1 MNAFLETGISLVLL
15 FFVFSII
22 TYIIQELI
30 AVNLK
35 FRSKML
41 WRSLEHLLDDNEQV
55 PLRASLLKALPKD
68 LSKTEEPAK
77 ANDAEKKEEAVNTKH
92 FYRHAQ
98 IVLLQRKP
106 NRKPSY
112 IPAANFALAI
122 MDIVAGSKNPR
133 TGNLY
138 NDIKNGLQAYTDN
151 GGKFGDVLKTLL
163 ETSSTIQE
171 LQTKIE
177 AWYNRYMQRVTGW
190 YEAHTVASVRIIALV
205 LALVFNVN
213 VISLSKTIYKD
224 AGIRGRMVAMAE
236 NMVNNADSVLPYYS
250 TVFEKKVE
258 TRKQYYAEKMN
269 SATGDTAKKNLQTA
283 MDRELDSLANNYD
296 SVQRKK
302 ISYLLTQLDSTG
314 LPLGWS
320 KNPVQSGYWENQGPT
335 KNGSW
340 NFALALLGWLIA
352 AGCFSMGAPF
362 WFDMM
367 GKLVNVRRSG
377 IKPNNVK

>member
-1 MNAFLETGISLVLL
+1 MNTFLETGISLVLL
-15 FFVFSII
+15 FFVFSVI
-22 TYIIQELI
+22 TYVIQELI

-35 FRSKML
+35 FRSKLL
-41 WRSLEHLLDDNEQV
+41 WRSLEHILDGTPKV
-55 PLRASLLKALPKD
+55 ALRTSLLQALPETESQTKALYD
-68 LSKTEEPAK
+68 
-77 ANDAEKKEEAVNTKH
+77 
-92 FYRHAQ
+92 HAQ
-98 IVLLQRKP
+98 IACLQRKKYS
-106 NRKPSY
+106 KPSY

-122 MDIVAGSKNPR
+122 MDIVASTVPQKS
-133 TGNLY
+133 GNLY
-138 NDIKNGLQAYTDN
+138 NDIKNGLQTYIDN
-151 GGKFGDVLKTLL
+151 GGKFGPVLRTLL
-163 ETSSTIQE
+163 ETSTTTQE

-250 TVFEKKVE
+250 TVFEKKVDI
-258 TRKQYYAEKMN
+258 RKQYYAEKMN
-269 SATGDTAKKNLQTA
+269 TVSDDAGRKSLQLSLET
-283 MDRELDSLANNYD
+283 ELDSLANNYD

-302 ISYLLTQLDSTG
+302 ISYLLAQLDSTG

-320 KNPVQSGYWENQGPT
+320 QNPLQCGYWKKAGPA
-335 KNGSW
+335 KSGGS
-340 NFALALLGWLIA
+340 NFLLALLGWLIA

-362 WFDMM
+362 WFDLM

-377 IKPNNVK
+377 IKPNNIK